1 MIEII
6 YKNSNMEETENTVLK
21 LPKNIRQIGKG
32 DSDYQIYIE
41 DYLMNYL
48 KKRPER
54 EGDIRY
60 GVLLGDVKTGNG
72 YTYFFINGAV
82 DVEEVLENTI
92 IFNDDVW
99 TGLYEDI
106 NNYFV
111 GNRIVGWFAALNDL
125 ANNDMMN
132 IKKLHLDNFAGMDK
146 LFLKLDMD
154 EDEENFYIYENTG
167 LMKQPCYHIYFNKSE
182 SMEDYIFGTG
192 KKDRYRKPEVKTPDN
207 GKYGILLNNINE
219 KRAKE
224 AIVNEKTEEVKPDEK
239 VASMDDVVSRLGK
252 GMNFGKV
259 AAFAVMVTV
268 AASVGVL
275 YKDGKLKEVQDN
287 IVNMASGFIN
297 SDDEKDMGKI
307 ISVNGIVET
316 TSPTTVNMIG
326 ETESTSEVA
335 STGETNTSSLA
346 QKEDEASVAN
356 AGVAETTVV
365 NNEETKEQT
374 TESMVATSTVYTVKE
389 GDTLLSICLE
399 VYNDKSK
406 LDEVIEANNITNP
419 DIVIPGEELIMP

>member
-6 YKNSNMEETENTVLK
+6 YKNNNVEQKETTTLK
-21 LPKNIRQIGKG
+21 LPKNIRQIGHG

-60 GVLLGDVKTGNG
+60 GVLLGEVKIGNG

-106 NNYFV
+106 NNYFT
-111 GNRIVGWFAALNDL
+111 GNRIVGWFAALNDT

-154 EDEENFYIYENTG
+154 EDEESFYVYENTG
-167 LMKQPCYHIYFNKSE
+167 LTKQPCYHIYFNKSE
-182 SMEDYIFGTG
+182 YMEDYIYGTG
-192 KKDRYRKPEVKTPDN
+192 KKDKYKKPDVKNTDT

-219 KRAKE
+219 KHAKE
-224 AIVNEKTEEVKPDEK
+224 AIVNEKNEEVKEEEK
-239 VASMDDVVSRLGK
+239 AFVTDDVLSKFGK
-252 GMNFGKV
+252 GMSLTKV
-259 AAFAVMVTV
+259 AAFAVAVTI
-268 AASVGVL
+268 AASVGVM
-275 YKDGKLKEVQDN
+275 YRDGKLDNAKEG
-287 IVNMASGFIN
+287 IVNFASGIMN
-297 SDDEKDMGKI
+297 SEDEKDLKNI

-316 TSPTTVNMIG
+316 
-326 ETESTSEVA
+326 ETTSEFVSEPA
-335 STGETNTSSLA
+335 SSGEA
-346 QKEDEASVAN
+346 AS
-356 AGVAETTVV
+356 ETIQTAVV
-365 NNEETKEQT
+365 VEQVTT
-374 TESMVATSTVYTVKE
+374 TESITAEALSTAIIEESTEPSTETLAGTDNIYVVQE
-389 GDTLLSICLE
+389 GDTLLSICIDF
-399 VYNDKSK
+399 YNDKSK
-406 LDEVIEANNITNP
+406 LDEVIAVNNITNP